1 MHQENL
7 PLYVQH
13 LLKPGSYP
21 HAVEG
26 ARLIQTHISFVVIA
40 GEYVYKWKK
49 PVNFGFLDF
58 STLEKR
64 KFYCERELVLNRR
77 LCPEVYLD
85 RVTINAADGR
95 LSLNGLGEV
104 VEYGIKMARMPEDR
118 MMTRVIEA
126 GELTKDHIDAIITTL
141 IPFYRTAE
149 AGVAIREFGRSGAVS
164 LNVLENFDQTEG
176 FVGKGILSRSAFGR
190 IKGYAQKVLADS
202 ERFDRRVE
210 ADRIRDCHGDLYS
223 ANICLGQKVF
233 IFDCIEFNE
242 RFRYSD
248 VAADIAFLAMD
259 LDFHGLTDLSSYF
272 ISRFIAASGDDSL
285 LEMLNFYKCYRAYVR
300 GKIGLFTAGDPAV
313 DHETAEKCLAMAGRY
328 FQLAEKYT
336 EPQGR

>member
-1 MHQENL
+1 MHQENF
-7 PLYVQH
+7 PPCIQH
-13 LLKPGSYP
+13 LLQHGSYP
-21 HAVEG
+21 HAVEEI
-26 ARLIQTHISFVVIA
+26 RLIQTHISFVVIA
-40 GEYVYKWKK
+40 GEYVYKLKK

-85 RVTINAADGR
+85 MVTITIADGR
-95 LSLNGLGEV
+95 YSLGGDGEI

-118 MMTRVIEA
+118 MMSTIIQT
-126 GELTKDHIDAIITTL
+126 GGLTKAHLDAIITTL
-141 IPFYRTAE
+141 IPFYTTAE
-149 AGVAIREFGRSGAVS
+149 AGETIREFGRSEAVS
-164 LNVLENFDQTEG
+164 INVLENFEQTEG
-176 FVGKGILSRSAFGR
+176 FIGKGVLSRPAFEQ
-190 IKGYAQKVLADS
+190 IKGYAQRVLADS
-202 ERFDRRVE
+202 KLFDRRVAAE
-210 ADRIRDCHGDLYS
+210 RIRDCHGDLYS
-223 ANICLGQKVF
+223 ANICLAPKVF

-259 LDFHGLTDLSSYF
+259 LDFHGLAELSSYF
-272 ISRFIAASGDDSL
+272 ISRFIAASGDDGI

-313 DHETAEKCLAMAGRY
+313 DPQTAERCLAQAGKY
-328 FQLAEKYT
+328 FRLAKEYT
-336 EPQGR
+336 EM

>member
-7 PLYVQH
+7 PPYVQH

-21 HAVEG
+21 HAVDG
-26 ARLIQTHISFVVIA
+26 TRLIQTHISFVVIA
-40 GEYVYKWKK
+40 GDYVYKWKK

-85 RVTINAADGR
+85 TVTINAADGR
-95 LSLNGLGEV
+95 LSLDGPGEV
-104 VEYGIKMARMPEDR
+104 VEYGIKMAHMPEDR
-118 MMTRVIEA
+118 MMTRIIET
-126 GELTKDHIDAIITTL
+126 GELNKDHIDAIITTL
-141 IPFYRTAE
+141 ISFYRTAE
-149 AGVAIREFGRSGAVS
+149 AGSSIREFGRSGAVS
-164 LNVLENFDQTEG
+164 INVLENFDQTEG
-176 FVGKGILSRSAFGR
+176 FVGKGILSRSAFER
-190 IKGYAQKVLADS
+190 IKGYAQKVLADG

-210 ADRIRDCHGDLYS
+210 AERIRDCHGDLYS

-285 LEMLNFYKCYRAYVR
+285 LGMLNFYKCYRAYVR

-313 DHETAEKCLAMAGRY
+313 NHETAEKCLALAGRY
-328 FQLAEKYT
+328 FQLAETYT

>member
-7 PLYVQH
+7 PSFVQY
-13 LLKPGSYP
+13 LLKAGAYP
-21 HAVEG
+21 HVVDET
-26 ARLIQTHISFVVIA
+26 RLIQTHISFVVIA
-40 GEYVYKWKK
+40 GEYVYKLKK

-85 RVTINAADGR
+85 MVTINSADGR
-95 LSLNGLGEV
+95 LSLDGPGEV
-104 VEYGIKMARMPEDR
+104 VEYGIRMARMPEDR
-118 MMTRVIEA
+118 MMTRVIETRK
-126 GELTKDHIDAIITTL
+126 LNIDHIDAIITTL

-149 AGVAIREFGRSGAVS
+149 AGASIREFGRSEAVS
-164 LNVLENFDQTEG
+164 INVLENFDQTEG
-176 FVGKGILSRSAFGR
+176 FVGKGVLMRPVFEQ

-202 ERFDRRVE
+202 RRFDRRVE

-223 ANICLGQKVF
+223 ANICLAGKVF

-259 LDFHGLTDLSSYF
+259 LDFHGLTDLSSSF
-272 ISRFIAASGDDSL
+272 ISRFIAASGDEGIM
-285 LEMLNFYKCYRAYVR
+285 EMLNFYKCYRAYVR
-300 GKIGLFTAGDPAV
+300 GKIGLFTAADPAV
-313 DHETAEKCLAMAGRY
+313 DPETAEKCLAQAGKY
-328 FQLAEKYT
+328 FQLAEEYAGK
-336 EPQGR
+336 